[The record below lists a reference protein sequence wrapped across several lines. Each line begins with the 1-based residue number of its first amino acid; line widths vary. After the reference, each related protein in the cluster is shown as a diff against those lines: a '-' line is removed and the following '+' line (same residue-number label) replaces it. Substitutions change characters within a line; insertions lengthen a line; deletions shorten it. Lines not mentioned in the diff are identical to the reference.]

1 MVLFVFQDPTKKWV
15 FFSEFFSHQIR
26 RERVNSSYTWIF
38 HTWPPTRAGSL
49 RLHQM
54 SRSKDKKIVFVCAKR
69 KSLQDVSNYSKKK
82 HHDTTIMRRHT
93 NINSWLAFLFILRFK
108 TLKGSRVFNVIF
120 FIHSFISSSDKIV
133 TKPRRKIQEILLD
146 CVYWDVI

>member
-1 MVLFVFQDPTKKWV
+1 MVLFVFQDSTKKWV

-26 RERVNSSYTWIF
+26 KERVNSSSTWIF
-38 HTWPPTRAGSL
+38 HTWPPIRVGSL

-54 SRSKDKKIVFVCAKR
+54 SFRSKDKKIVFVCAKK

-120 FIHSFISSSDKIV
+120 FIHSSV
-133 TKPRRKIQEILLD
+133 LQTKLSQSRGGRYRKFF
-146 CVYWDVI
+146 

>member
-1 MVLFVFQDPTKKWV
+1 MVLFVFQDSTKKWV

-38 HTWPPTRAGSL
+38 HTWPPIRVGSL

-54 SRSKDKKIVFVCAKR
+54 SFRSKDKKNCN
-69 KSLQDVSNYSKKK
+69 VSNYSEKK

-120 FIHSFISSSDKIV
+120 FIHSSVLQNQTNLSQS
-133 TKPRRKIQEILLD
+133 RGGRYRKFF
-146 CVYWDVI
+146 